1 MSSASINVDAE
12 PDDDMIDYKTEAA
25 LTRSEDTD
33 ARSASGV
40 SVEFGSNLMDISTD
54 TLEQRQRELELEDEA
69 DKRRQGCLQEFL
81 FFIKHSIRDILR
93 RKCHFCLAFCS
104 VFVVV
109 LSTLVVNTVIE
120 KGPIIFLSLNQV
132 GSGEFDAY
140 LEPSDWF
147 IAGPKEYGLSDKFF
161 NYTQFQY
168 LWEDKFNIA
177 PRFHYARVA
186 SIDVPEI

>member
-12 PDDDMIDYKTEAA
+12 PDDDMIDYKTEEA

-120 KGPIIFLSLNQV
+120 KGPIIFLSLN
-132 GSGEFDAY
+132 
-140 LEPSDWF
+140 
-147 IAGPKEYGLSDKFF
+147 
-161 NYTQFQY
+161 
-168 LWEDKFNIA
+168 
-177 PRFHYARVA
+177 
-186 SIDVPEI
+186 